1 MKFDALKSL
10 SGENREYILQEA
22 AYVAENM
29 SSRVAGSVAEA
40 DAADHFAEKLRAAGA
55 EVKTEE
61 FNVAPAAAFGWIGVT
76 AVCMMLA
83 FVAYFFVSLVSVAL
97 IVVAL
102 IPFIVQ
108 GVMMSRA
115 FDGAYIKRTSRNVT
129 ALLPCSGEVK
139 SRVYFTAHLDAAHI
153 FRPTA
158 GNRMKWVLAV
168 IVLSLIGVA
177 YLFAADIARWSWLG
191 SVGTGLAADEWLI
204 VGLVGIVF
212 VPFWMAA
219 LFLIDGRTASI
230 GAGDDLS
237 GCCVATAFMKAL
249 GESGLRPEHTE
260 VGVILTGSEEC
271 GLRGSKVW
279 CDAHAAECGDVDTF
293 FVTLDT
299 LRDLDFKSPY
309 LIVMNKCD
317 KAAERELFPP
327 DCVCIS
333 ARTGEGIEELKRRIL
348 QAFSEHL
355 RAAELFVPYD
365 KISDYNRIRH
375 RITERKTEY
384 TDDGIRIDAV
394 IPEECYAACKP
405 FLLHREIG

>member
-204 VGLVGIVF
+204 VGMVGIVF

-249 GESGLRPEHTE
+249 CESGLRPEHTE

-271 GLRGSKVW
+271 GLRGSKAW
-279 CDAHAAECGDVDTF
+279 CDAHAAECGDVDAF

-299 LRDLDFKSPY
+299 LRDESRFSVQTRDLNGLKTLDKDAVS
-309 LIVMNKCD
+309 LVRS
-317 KAAERELFPP
+317 AAEK
-327 DCVCIS
+327 
-333 ARTGEGIEELKRRIL
+333 A
-348 QAFSEHL
+348 
-355 RAAELFVPYD
+355 
-365 KISDYNRIRH
+365 
-375 RITERKTEY
+375 
-384 TDDGIRIDAV
+384 GIRCAKGSNSFGATDAASFASAGLKAV
-394 IPEECYAACKP
+394 CVTAFDPMGETYHTENDCADTLDGD
-405 FLLHREIG
+405 LLEKCWLTVLQVVEDLDERE